1 MGGRLDTWVFRVSIA
16 VPLVC
21 IAALVLWHLVNH
33 LVGKLVNKRKVI
45 RHSPEP
51 PLTAQ
56 SSRRLPG
63 RQPLTGIARTGGPG
77 AVADSAAPASSEV
90 PHEERIRQAREL
102 LSLSREELSNQRF
115 LSSLEGCEA
124 LATAFS
130 DLPRAAEIKQLAAQ
144 IKNDLNRLQEV
155 CTALADSFAELP
167 AR

>member
-1 MGGRLDTWVFRVSIA
+1 MGGRLDTLIFRVSIA

-33 LVGKLVNKRKVI
+33 LVGKLVKKRKVI

-51 PLTAQ
+51 QAAVQ
-56 SSRRLPG
+56 SSSRLSG
-63 RQPLTGIARTGGPG
+63 RQVLTGIARTGLAG
-77 AVADSAAPASSEV
+77 AVAESAAPASSKV
-90 PHEERIRQAREL
+90 LNEERIRQAREL

-130 DLPRAAEIKQLAAQ
+130 DLPRAAEIKRLAAQ
-144 IKNDLNRLQEV
+144 IKDDLNRLQEV
-155 CTALADSFAELP
+155 CTALVDSFAELP